1 MSEFKKCQNGHFF
14 SQSLSK
20 CPYCP
25 ENSEAAT
32 GADQQKKSSVSSD
45 GPPTVIIGDPNESG
59 NYRPQATP
67 AANTPVVKPPVVRP
81 SAANPNNTVFFT
93 DDFKNNQ
100 TAAQA
105 QPQPQVQPQPQS
117 QPQPQTRSAR
127 KLVGWL
133 VSYTIDSLG
142 VDFKLYEG
150 RNMIGRGM
158 DCGIT
163 VASDALMS
171 AKHATL
177 LFRDN
182 SYAIKDEMSSHG
194 TFVNDESIG
203 FDTCVLEDGDL
214 IKMGDTVFRF
224 KKSL

>member
-1 MSEFKKCQNGHFF
+1 MSEFKKCQNGHYF
-14 SQSLSK
+14 SQSLAK

-25 ENSEAAT
+25 GNSEGAAS
-32 GADQQKKSSVSSD
+32 ADADRQRKLSVGGD
-45 GPPTVIIGDPNESG
+45 DAQTVIVGDPNESG
-59 NYRPQATP
+59 NYRPQAVP
-67 AANTPVVKPPVVRP
+67 VVNAPVVKPPIVRP
-81 SAANPNNTVFFT
+81 SAVNPNNTVFFT

-100 TAAQA
+100 P
-105 QPQPQVQPQPQS
+105 QPQPQPQPQS

-163 VASDALMS
+163 VTSDALMS

-214 IKMGDTVFRF
+214 IKMGNTVFRF